1 MDPGSEVGS
10 QISTKTSGGVDLGEK
25 PRELPPC
32 VKILQEHDPE
42 YSKVFAP
49 LFESTFSP
57 GALDVKT
64 KMLIAM
70 AVNASTGMGYGCSE
84 IAKILEGMGTKKKE
98 IAEALRVAA
107 TVRAIQGVVTG
118 SEAYGK

>member
-1 MDPGSEVGS
+1 LNE
-10 QISTKTSGGVDLGEK
+10 
-25 PRELPPC
+25 RELPPC
-32 VKILQEHDPE
+32 LKILQEHDPQ
-42 YSKVFAP
+42 YQKVFGP
-49 LFESTFSP
+49 LFETTFSP

-70 AVNASTGMGYGCSE
+70 CVNASTGMGYGCSE
-84 IAKILEGMGTKKKE
+84 IAKILQGMGTGKEE

-118 SEAYGK
+118 SEAYIK